1 MSLPAVQHR
10 EVELGRFISGR
21 VNNLGTVPFPSFL
34 PDPRKH
40 QSNLNTRDP
49 AKLPNLALEAT
60 GSCKIT
66 SLSSVVAL
74 EELPFSRNLIHIDS
88 SQ

>member
-1 MSLPAVQHR
+1 MSLPSVQHR

-40 QSNLNTRDP
+40 QPNLNIRDP
-49 AKLPNLALEAT
+49 AKLPNLAMEAI

-66 SLSSVVAL
+66 SSPW
-74 EELPFSRNLIHIDS
+74 PFSKNPLSRNLIHIDS